1 MSWLS
6 QVLESSYKWQ
16 PSRDDFAK
24 TEKFLKG
31 LGADVVATYDDV
43 ADDEHAKE
51 IVGDKVRGSQSEGLP
66 IKQFRHHSRKSACS
80 WIVWEVRRQRI
91 RCALRAKVHTLLCM
105 AQWPTRTSVSHHSS
119 SSSRI
124 FTFAG
129 SGGLLGSTRR
139 LRRKGQSSSMNWFR

>member
-6 QVLESSYKWQ
+6 QVLKSSYKWQ

-51 IVGDKVRGSQSEGLP
+51 IVGDKVRGSQSEGY
-66 IKQFRHHSRKSACS
+66 R
-80 WIVWEVRRQRI
+80 
-91 RCALRAKVHTLLCM
+91 
-105 AQWPTRTSVSHHSS
+105 
-119 SSSRI
+119 
-124 FTFAG
+124 
-129 SGGLLGSTRR
+129 
-139 LRRKGQSSSMNWFR
+139 